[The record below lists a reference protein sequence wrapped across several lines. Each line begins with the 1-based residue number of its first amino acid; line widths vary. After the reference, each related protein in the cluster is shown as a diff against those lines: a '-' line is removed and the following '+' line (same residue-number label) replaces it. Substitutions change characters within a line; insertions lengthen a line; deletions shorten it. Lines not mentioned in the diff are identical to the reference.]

1 MVHMSDFMSG
11 FMIVRDVMARNVK
24 TVKTDDTVLAAV
36 QKMNKFDIGSVIVVS
51 SGRPVGIITEANIL
65 RRIVEPR
72 MDPETVWAKDIM
84 SSPLISIEPNMVLE
98 EAAKI
103 MVSRKIKR
111 LPVMEGDKL
120 VGLLSSTDIVRASPT
135 QIEILSELLRVS

>member
-1 MVHMSDFMSG
+1 MSG
-11 FMIVRDVMARNVK
+11 LMIVRDVMTKNIK
-24 TVKTDDTVLAAV
+24 TVKPDDTVHAAV

-51 SGRPVGIITEANIL
+51 SGRPIGIITETNIM

-84 SSPLISIEPNMVLE
+84 SSPLTTIDENAAVE

-103 MVSRKIKR
+103 MAEKR
-111 LPVMEGDKL
+111 INRVPVMKGDKL
-120 VGLLSSTDIVRASPT
+120 VGLISSTDIVKASPT
-135 QIEILSELLRVS
+135 QLGILDELLKVS

>member
-1 MVHMSDFMSG
+1 MSG
-11 FMIVRDVMARNVK
+11 FMIVRDVMARNIK

-51 SGRPVGIITEANIL
+51 SGRPVGIITETNIL

-72 MDPETVWAKDIM
+72 MDPDTVWAKDIM
-84 SSPLISIEPNMVLE
+84 SAPLITIEPTMALE

-103 MVSRKIKR
+103 MAERRIKR
-111 LPVMEGDKL
+111 LPVMDGDKL
-120 VGLLSSTDIVRASPT
+120 VGVLSSTDIVRASPT
-135 QIEILSELLRVS
+135 QIGILSELLRIS